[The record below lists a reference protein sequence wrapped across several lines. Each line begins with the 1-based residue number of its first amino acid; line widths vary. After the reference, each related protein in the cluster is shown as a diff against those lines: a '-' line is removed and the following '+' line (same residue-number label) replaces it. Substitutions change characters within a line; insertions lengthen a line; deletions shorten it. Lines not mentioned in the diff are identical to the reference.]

1 MERFGAQRETKEDQ
15 TRESTIAEI
24 IPIRCVTCRKVL
36 GHMGNRIDELR
47 RKNFTNEEIFE
58 ELGLDRWCCR
68 NAVFNPVKV
77 SMAEY
82 LDENIP
88 TYKLLEK
95 SVQEIREEAEQEE
108 ENTNP
113 TTGVKTGAI
122 TGAKKKS
129 GISDIKARLA
139 KLSDA
144 KKEKEETGTTR
155 VLKVKKIIAT

>member
-1 MERFGAQRETKEDQ
+1 MERFGAQRDTKVEQ
-15 TRESTIAEI
+15 FRESTIAEI

-36 GHMGNRIDELR
+36 GNLGDQIDELR

-68 NAVFNPVKV
+68 NAVFNPIKV

-88 TYKLLEK
+88 TYKLLQK
-95 SVQEIREEAEQEE
+95 SVQEIKEE
-108 ENTNP
+108 EKEEEEKST
-113 TTGVKTGAI
+113 
-122 TGAKKKS
+122 KKKS
-129 GISDIKARLA
+129 GISDIKSRLA
-139 KLSDA
+139 KLSEA

-155 VLKVKKIIAT
+155 VVKVKKIIAT